1 MRKALVVFL
10 TMLPVIWLG
19 CGGDDNPTEPTPP
32 SIITVTAA
40 TGTVAPARLSVED
53 SVWNR
58 ITARSIAVAANR
70 YSASG
75 KEHPTAS
82 LSVADSVRIQAVVV
96 HDTLY
101 LRLSWAD
108 ATLDCW
114 PGRFAVTNI
123 LIIPTPPDTLAVF
136 TQDALSFSEDQ
147 AMVFLQAAGD
157 ETWDVWN
164 WRLATTG
171 VGLLAEDFSLSGT
184 TLTQDAGT
192 VSVAT
197 SNLGQAGQPSS
208 MEPGGPDNEDYR
220 LYASEAVPLDAGLNW
235 AIDDYVSGWV
245 IDDSLYLPQN
255 AATRGSRYDV
265 GAVSSYAGSPS
276 RHTVVLHR
284 ALNSDDAAD
293 LDMSELTTVRMRIGI
308 TDNSD
313 FSMTQG
319 STRQGFTGVFQLT
332 LP

>member
-1 MRKALVVFL
+1 MKKTLTVFL
-10 TMLPVIWLG
+10 ALFLTCWFG
-19 CGGDDNPTEPTPP
+19 CSKDNPTEPPAPT
-32 SIITVTAA
+32 IITVTAA

-58 ITARSIAVAANR
+58 ITSRSIAITATR
-70 YSASG
+70 YSAG

-82 LSVADSVRIQAVVV
+82 LAVADSVRVQAVVV

-114 PGRFAVTNI
+114 PGRFAVSDI
-123 LIIPTPPDTLAVF
+123 QYPSDPPDTLAVF
-136 TQDALSFSEDQ
+136 TQDALSASEDQ
-147 AMVFLQAAGD
+147 AMIFLQAAGNL
-157 ETWDVWN
+157 TWDVWN
-164 WRLATTG
+164 WRLLTTG
-171 VGLLAEDFSLSGT
+171 AGLLAEDFSLNGT

-197 SNLGQAGQPSS
+197 SNLGGAGQPAL
-208 MEPGGPDNEDYR
+208 MQPEGPDNQDYR
-220 LYASEAVPLDAGLNW
+220 LYEREAIPVDAGLNW
-235 AIDDYVSGWV
+235 AIGDRVAGWV

-255 AATRGSRYDV
+255 AATRGSRWDV
-265 GAVSSYAGSPS
+265 GAVSGYAGSPY
-276 RHTVVLHR
+276 RQTVVLNR
-284 ALNSDDAAD
+284 ALASDDTAD
-293 LDMSELTTVRMRIGI
+293 LDMSALTTVRTRVGI

-313 FSMTQG
+313 FSMTLG
-319 STRQGFTGVFQLT
+319 STRQGFTDVFELV